1 MVKPSQPKGIKPKAD
16 LPEIS
21 VDTGDSGMA
30 GKKLIIVNA
39 VITALICFLFIGSN
53 YFIVNNVISSNVSKI
68 ALNSAGAE
76 GDEQGSGEET
86 GEEAAPERGIIL
98 DLGEFILNL
107 SDPNSK
113 RYLKVNVAL
122 ELSRAASDPP
132 LEEGKGG
139 GGSSIS
145 AKGGG
150 GSGVS
155 GHGGGGNEGAKKANP
170 LEIIQAEMEQ
180 YKPAI
185 RDAIISVLSSK
196 TAEELAS
203 LSGKELAKE
212 QIKAA
217 VDPLFGGEREVM
229 RVSFG
234 TFIIQ

>member
-1 MVKPSQPKGIKPKAD
+1 MVKPSQPKGIKPKA
-16 LPEIS
+16 EIS
-21 VDTGDSGMA
+21 ESIGEVSGGDFG

-39 VITALICFLFIGSN
+39 VITVLICFLFIGSN
-53 YFIVNNVISSNVSKI
+53 FLIVQGVVNKAVSHI
-68 ALNSAGAE
+68 ATNPDGEAE
-76 GDEQGSGEET
+76 GEEGAAEGEET
-86 GEEAAPERGIIL
+86 APERGIIL

-122 ELSRAASDPP
+122 ELSRAETDPP
-132 LEEGKGG
+132 LEEKH
-139 GGSSIS
+139 
-145 AKGGG
+145 G
-150 GSGVS
+150 GSGS
-155 GHGGGGNEGAKKANP
+155 AGHGGSGNAGAAKVDP
-170 LEIIQAEMEQ
+170 LAEIQKEMEQ

-185 RDAIISVLSSK
+185 RDAVISVLSSK
-196 TAEELAS
+196 TSEELAS

-217 VDPLFGGEREVM
+217 VDPLFGGEREVL

>member
-21 VDTGDSGMA
+21 VDSGDSGGMA
-30 GKKLIIVNA
+30 GKKLVIVNA

-53 YFIVNNVISSNVSKI
+53 YFIVNSVINSSVSKM
-68 ALNSAGAE
+68 ATHAEAGEGEGEGESA
-76 GDEQGSGEET
+76 
-86 GEEAAPERGIIL
+86 EEAPPERGIIL

-122 ELSRAASDPP
+122 ELSKASTDPSD
-132 LEEGKGG
+132 EKEGH
-139 GGSSIS
+139 
-145 AKGGG
+145 GGG

-155 GHGGGGNEGAKKANP
+155 GHGGGGNHGAAKVDP
-170 LEIIQAEMEQ
+170 LALIQAEMEQ

-196 TAEELAS
+196 TTEELSS

>member
-16 LPEIS
+16 LPEIA
-21 VDTGDSGMA
+21 VESGSSTNMD

-53 YFIVNNVISSNVSKI
+53 YFIVNSVISSSVSKI
-68 ALNSAGAE
+68 AANSGSADSS
-76 GDEQGSGEET
+76 GDGSSDET
-86 GEEAAPERGIIL
+86 ADAPPERGVIL

-132 LEEGKGG
+132 LDEGKGG
-139 GGSSIS
+139 GGSS
-145 AKGGG
+145 
-150 GSGVS
+150 VS
-155 GHGGGGNEGAKKANP
+155 GHGGGGEGAKVASP

-196 TAEELAS
+196 TAEELSS

>member
-16 LPEIS
+16 LPEMS
-21 VDTGDSGMA
+21 VEIMDTGGGMD

-39 VITALICFLFIGSN
+39 VITVLICFLFIGSN
-53 YFIVNNVISSNVSKI
+53 YFIVNNVITGSVSKI
-68 ALNSAGAE
+68 SLNSENAE
-76 GDEQGSGEET
+76 ATD
-86 GEEAAPERGIIL
+86 EEASAEAPERGIIL

-122 ELSRAASDPP
+122 ELSRAASDPV
-132 LEEGKGG
+132 LEGT
-139 GGSSIS
+139 
-145 AKGGG
+145 GGG

-185 RDAIISVLSSK
+185 RDAVISVLSSK
-196 TAEELAS
+196 TAEELSS

-217 VDPLFGGEREVM
+217 VDPLFGGEREVL

>member
-1 MVKPSQPKGIKPKAD
+1 MVKPSQPKGIKPKAE
-16 LPEIS
+16 LPEFSGGETDNS
-21 VDTGDSGMA
+21 VTA
-30 GKKLIIVNA
+30 GKKLIIVNT
-39 VITALICFLFIGSN
+39 VITVLICFLFIGSN
-53 YFIVNNVISSNVSKI
+53 YFIVQGVVNSSISKI
-68 ALNSAGAE
+68 AANSDSS
-76 GDEQGSGEET
+76 GDGSSDQST
-86 GEEAAPERGIIL
+86 ADAPPERGIIL

-122 ELSRAASDPP
+122 ELSRASTDPP
-132 LEEGKGG
+132 VEGM
-139 GGSSIS
+139 
-145 AKGGG
+145 GGG
-150 GSGVS
+150 GSG
-155 GHGGGGNEGAKKANP
+155 GEGKEKANP
-170 LEIIQAEMEQ
+170 LQVIQEEMEQ
-180 YKPAI
+180 YKPAM

-196 TAEELAS
+196 TAEELSS

>member
-21 VDTGDSGMA
+21 VESGGSGME

-39 VITALICFLFIGSN
+39 VTTVLICFLFIGSN
-53 YFIVNNVISSNVSKI
+53 YFIVSNVINDTASKI
-68 ALNSAGAE
+68 AANSGSAE
-76 GDEQGSGEET
+76 ASADGSGEAAA
-86 GEEAAPERGIIL
+86 EEAPPERGIIL

-139 GGSSIS
+139 GGS
-145 AKGGG
+145 
-150 GSGVS
+150 GVS
-155 GHGGGGNEGAKKANP
+155 GHGGGGNEGAQKVDP
-170 LEIIQAEMEQ
+170 LAIIQAEMEQ

-196 TAEELAS
+196 TAEELSS

>member
-16 LPEIS
+16 VPDAAGAEA
-21 VDTGDSGMA
+21 SGA
-30 GKKLIIVNA
+30 GIDVKKLIIINTV
-39 VITALICFLFIGSN
+39 VTVLVCFLFIGSN
-53 YFIVNNVISSNVSKI
+53 YLIVQGIVKNSMSQISSI
-68 ALNSAGAE
+68 GAE
-76 GDEQGSGEET
+76 GAEEGSGEESAS
-86 GEEAAPERGIIL
+86 EAPPERGIIL

-122 ELSRAASDPP
+122 ELSKAASDPN
-132 LEEGKGG
+132 LE
-139 GGSSIS
+139 
-145 AKGGG
+145 AG
-150 GSGVS
+150 GSGS
-155 GHGGGGNEGAKKANP
+155 IGSGAGGGHGEGAKVDP
-170 LEIIQAEMEQ
+170 LELIQQEMEQ

-196 TAEELAS
+196 TSEELAS

-212 QIKAA
+212 QIKSA
-217 VDPLFGGEREVM
+217 VDPIFAGEREVM

>member
-16 LPEIS
+16 VPELPEGF
-21 VDTGDSGMA
+21 GDSGLA
-30 GKKLIIVNA
+30 GKKLIIVNT
-39 VITALICFLFIGSN
+39 VITVLICFLFIGSN
-53 YFIVNNVISSNVSKI
+53 YFIVNGVINATVAKM
-68 ALNSAGAE
+68 ATNPANAAAD
-76 GDEQGSGEET
+76 GDNGGDQDT
-86 GEEAAPERGIIL
+86 ADAPPEKGIIL

-107 SDPNSK
+107 SDPSSK

-122 ELSRAASDPP
+122 ELSRATTDPP
-132 LEEGKGG
+132 LDKTGG
-139 GGSSIS
+139 GGSSVS
-145 AKGGG
+145 GRGGG
-150 GSGVS
+150 GG
-155 GHGGGGNEGAKKANP
+155 EGAKESP
-170 LEIIQAEMEQ
+170 LAVIQAEMEQ

-196 TAEELAS
+196 TAEELSS

>member
-16 LPEIS
+16 LPEMPVEIIN
-21 VDTGDSGMA
+21 TGGGMD

-39 VITALICFLFIGSN
+39 VITVLICFLFIGSN
-53 YFIVNNVISSNVSKI
+53 YFIVNNVVTGSVSKI
-68 ALNSAGAE
+68 SLNSENAE
-76 GDEQGSGEET
+76 ATD
-86 GEEAAPERGIIL
+86 EEASAEAPERGIIL

-122 ELSRAASDPP
+122 ELSKAASDPV
-132 LEEGKGG
+132 LEGT
-139 GGSSIS
+139 
-145 AKGGG
+145 GGG

-155 GHGGGGNEGAKKANP
+155 GHGGSGNEGAKKANP

-185 RDAIISVLSSK
+185 RDAVISVLSSK
-196 TAEELAS
+196 TAEELSS

-217 VDPLFGGEREVM
+217 VDPLFGGEREVL

>member
-21 VDTGDSGMA
+21 VEGGDSGFA

-39 VITALICFLFIGSN
+39 VITVLICVLFIGSN
-53 YFIVNNVISSNVSKI
+53 YFIVNNVVSSSMKNIST
-68 ALNSAGAE
+68 AGTDG
-76 GDEQGSGEET
+76 GDNADAT
-86 GEEAAPERGIIL
+86 ADEAPPERGIIL

-122 ELSRAASDPP
+122 EISRASTDPP
-132 LEEGKGG
+132 LDEG
-139 GGSSIS
+139 
-145 AKGGG
+145 KGGG

-155 GHGGGGNEGAKKANP
+155 GHGGGGNEGAKAKSP
-170 LEIIQAEMEQ
+170 LEIIQEEMEQ

-196 TAEELAS
+196 TSEELSS
-203 LSGKELAKE
+203 LSGKDLAKE

>member
-16 LPEIS
+16 LPEIAIDS
-21 VDTGDSGMA
+21 GDSGGMA
-30 GKKLIIVNA
+30 GKKLVIVNA
-39 VITALICFLFIGSN
+39 VITVLICFLFIGSN
-53 YFIVNNVISSNVSKI
+53 YFIVNGVINSSISKI
-68 ALNSAGAE
+68 AANPGNS
-76 GDEQGSGEET
+76 GDSGGDQT
-86 GEEAAPERGIIL
+86 ADEAPPERGIIL

-122 ELSRAASDPP
+122 ELSKAATDPP
-132 LEEGKGG
+132 IDEGH
-139 GGSSIS
+139 
-145 AKGGG
+145 GGG

-155 GHGGGGNEGAKKANP
+155 GHGGGGEGAKGPSP

-196 TAEELAS
+196 TAEELSS

>member
-21 VDTGDSGMA
+21 VEGGDSGFA
-30 GKKLIIVNA
+30 GKKLVIVNA
-39 VITALICFLFIGSN
+39 VITVLICVLFIGSN
-53 YFIVNNVISSNVSKI
+53 YFIVNNVVSSSMKHI
-68 ALNSAGAE
+68 ATAEPAE
-76 GDEQGSGEET
+76 GE
-86 GEEAAPERGIIL
+86 GEEASEEAPPERGIIL

-122 ELSRAASDPP
+122 EISLASTDPP
-132 LEEGKGG
+132 LEEGH
-139 GGSSIS
+139 
-145 AKGGG
+145 GGG

-155 GHGGGGNEGAKKANP
+155 GHGGGGNEGAKVKSP
-170 LEIIQAEMEQ
+170 LEIIQEEMEQ

-196 TAEELAS
+196 TSEELSS
-203 LSGKELAKE
+203 LSGKDLAKE

>member
-21 VDTGDSGMA
+21 VESSDSGLS
-30 GKKLIIVNA
+30 GKKLVIMNA
-39 VITALICFLFIGSN
+39 AITALICFLFIGSN
-53 YFIVNNVISSNVSKI
+53 YLIVSSIISSTVGKI
-68 ALNSAGAE
+68 ASSQSTATDS
-76 GDEQGSGEET
+76 GDGSSDQT
-86 GEEAAPERGIIL
+86 ADAAPPERGIIL

-122 ELSRAASDPP
+122 ELSRASTDPAID
-132 LEEGKGG
+132 GTGG
-139 GGSSIS
+139 GGSN
-145 AKGGG
+145 
-150 GSGVS
+150 VS
-155 GHGGGGNEGAKKANP
+155 GHGGGGEEAKKSNP
-170 LEIIQAEMEQ
+170 LEAIQAEMEQ
-180 YKPAI
+180 YKPSI

-196 TAEELAS
+196 TAEELSS

>member
-1 MVKPSQPKGIKPKAD
+1 MVRPSQPKGIKPKAD
-16 LPEIS
+16 IPEIS
-21 VDTGDSGMA
+21 VEPIDAGVG

-53 YFIVNNVISSNVSKI
+53 YFIVNNVITTAVSKI
-68 ALNSAGAE
+68 ATGTEQASE
-76 GDEQGSGEET
+76 DEEQS
-86 GEEAAPERGIIL
+86 EEAAPERGIIL

-122 ELSRAASDPP
+122 ELSRAAADPP
-132 LEEGKGG
+132 LQGH
-139 GGSSIS
+139 
-145 AKGGG
+145 G
-150 GSGVS
+150 GSGNNVS
-155 GHGGGGNEGAKKANP
+155 GHGGGGNHGAAAPNP
-170 LEIIQAEMEQ
+170 LEVIQKEMEQ

-196 TAEELAS
+196 TPEELAS

-217 VDPLFGGEREVM
+217 VDPLFHGEREVM

>member
-21 VDTGDSGMA
+21 VESADSGLS
-30 GKKLIIVNA
+30 GKKLVIMNA
-39 VITALICFLFIGSN
+39 AITALICFIFIGSN
-53 YFIVNNVISSNVSKI
+53 YLIVNSVISSTVGKI
-68 ALNSAGAE
+68 ATSQSNASDS
-76 GDEQGSGEET
+76 GDGSGDQAD
-86 GEEAAPERGIIL
+86 EAAPPERGIIL

-122 ELSRAASDPP
+122 ELSRASTDPAID
-132 LEEGKGG
+132 GTGG
-139 GGSSIS
+139 GGSN
-145 AKGGG
+145 
-150 GSGVS
+150 VS
-155 GHGGGGNEGAKKANP
+155 GHGGGGEEAKKSNP
-170 LEIIQAEMEQ
+170 LEVIQAEMEQ
-180 YKPAI
+180 YKPSI

-196 TAEELAS
+196 TAEELSS

>member
-21 VDTGDSGMA
+21 IESGNSGME
-30 GKKLIIVNA
+30 GKKLVIVNA
-39 VITALICFLFIGSN
+39 VITVLICFLFIGSN
-53 YFIVNNVISSNVSKI
+53 YFIVSNVINATTSKI
-68 ALNSAGAE
+68 AANSGSADGS
-76 GDEQGSGEET
+76 GDESGDQT
-86 GEEAAPERGIIL
+86 AEEAPPERGIIL

-122 ELSRAASDPP
+122 ELSRASTDPP
-132 LEEGKGG
+132 LEGT
-139 GGSSIS
+139 
-145 AKGGG
+145 GGG

-217 VDPLFGGEREVM
+217 VDPLFAGEREVM

>member
-16 LPEIS
+16 LPELPAEVGGS
-21 VDTGDSGMA
+21 VLA
-30 GKKLIIVNA
+30 GKKLIIVNT
-39 VITALICFLFIGSN
+39 VITVLICFLFIGSN
-53 YFIVNNVISSNVSKI
+53 YFIVNNVINNTVSKI
-68 ALNSAGAE
+68 AANSESAE
-76 GDEQGSGEET
+76 GSGEE
-86 GEEAAPERGIIL
+86 GEEQASEAPPERGIIL

-107 SDPNSK
+107 TDPNSK

-122 ELSRAASDPP
+122 ELSRASTDPA
-132 LEEGKGG
+132 LNEGH
-139 GGSSIS
+139 
-145 AKGGG
+145 GGG

-155 GHGGGGNEGAKKANP
+155 GHGGGGNAGAAKPDP
-170 LEIIQAEMEQ
+170 LAIIQAEMEQ

-185 RDAIISVLSSK
+185 RDAVISVLSSK

>member
-16 LPEIS
+16 LPELP
-21 VDTGDSGMA
+21 GDSGDSVLA
-30 GKKLIIVNA
+30 GKKLIIVNT
-39 VITALICFLFIGSN
+39 VITVVICLVFVGSN
-53 YFIVNNVISSNVSKI
+53 FFIVNGVVNSAISKI
-68 ALNSAGAE
+68 AAGPAGA
-76 GDEQGSGEET
+76 DSNADGSGDQST
-86 GEEAAPERGIIL
+86 ADAPPERGIIL
-98 DLGEFILNL
+98 DLGEFVLNL

-122 ELSRAASDPP
+122 EISRASTDPAIA
-132 LEEGKGG
+132 GTG
-139 GGSSIS
+139 
-145 AKGGG
+145 AG
-150 GSGVS
+150 GSGIS
-155 GHGGGGNEGAKKANP
+155 GHGGGGGEEKAADP
-170 LEIIQAEMEQ
+170 LEVIQKEMEQ

-196 TAEELAS
+196 TAEELSS

-217 VDPLFGGEREVM
+217 VDPLFSGEREVM

>member
-53 YFIVNNVISSNVSKI
+53 YFIVNNVIGSNISKI
-68 ALNSAGAE
+68 AENMGTANAG
-76 GDEQGSGEET
+76 GEEGGEAT
-86 GEEAAPERGIIL
+86 EEEAAPERGIIL

-122 ELSRAASDPP
+122 ELSRAASDPSS
-132 LEEGKGG
+132 EKGHGG

-145 AKGGG
+145 
-150 GSGVS
+150 
-155 GHGGGGNEGAKKANP
+155 GHGGGGNAGAAKVDP
-170 LEIIQAEMEQ
+170 LALIQAEMEQ

>member
-68 ALNSAGAE
+68 ALNS
-76 GDEQGSGEET
+76 GSAVENGEENA
-86 GEEAAPERGIIL
+86 EEAAPERGIIL

-122 ELSRAASDPP
+122 ELSRAASDPSS
-132 LEEGKGG
+132 EKGHGG

-145 AKGGG
+145 
-150 GSGVS
+150 
-155 GHGGGGNEGAKKANP
+155 GHGGGGNAGAAKVDP
-170 LEIIQAEMEQ
+170 LALIQAEMEQ